1 MDSKYLPAAA
11 LIVSAIGLFAG
22 VISWWLGKFLA
33 DKRDSVE
40 HGIKIEHLESRVE
53 DLEDE
58 IRDLRRK

>member
-1 MDSKYLPAAA
+1 MDNKYLPAIA
-11 LIVSAIGLFAG
+11 LVVSAVGLFAG

-40 HGIKIEHLESRVE
+40 HGIKIEHLESRVD

-58 IRDLRRK
+58 VRDLRRK

>member
-1 MDSKYLPAAA
+1 MDNKYLPAIA
-11 LIVSAIGLFAG
+11 LVVSAIGLFAG

-40 HGIKIEHLESRVE
+40 HGIKIEQLERRVD

-58 IRDLRRK
+58 MRDYRRK

>member
-1 MDSKYLPAAA
+1 MDNKYLPVAA

-33 DKRDSVE
+33 DKRDSVSY
-40 HGIKIEHLESRVE
+40 GIKIEHLESRVD

-58 IRDLRRK
+58 IRELRRK

>member
-40 HGIKIEHLESRVE
+40 HGIKIEHLERRLD

-58 IRDLRRK
+58 VRDLRRK

>member
-1 MDSKYLPAAA
+1 MDSKYLPAIA
-11 LIVSAIGLFAG
+11 LVVSAIGLFAG

-40 HGIKIEHLESRVE
+40 HGIKIEQLERRVD

-58 IRDLRRK
+58 MRDYRRK